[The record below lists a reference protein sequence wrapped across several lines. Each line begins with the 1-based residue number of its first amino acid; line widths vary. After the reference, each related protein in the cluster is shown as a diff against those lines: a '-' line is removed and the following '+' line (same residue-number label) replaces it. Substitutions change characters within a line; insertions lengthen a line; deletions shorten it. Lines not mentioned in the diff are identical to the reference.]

1 MTAITRP
8 EVFRQSLVRASTL
21 CMRRTKHDLMVDGD
35 LSYGWVEYAGD
46 LGTAFHAFQ
55 FEYLQTL
62 AEHDAPQMPTQ
73 EGIEVMYAVLA
84 RLPFVLP
91 FEALDDLRLMVLRF
105 CEIKWPPKRLKA
117 ADFEVE
123 LRADVVCPDGEVRV
137 FKGTPD
143 VLMFDPPH
151 SLLIIDAKSG
161 RGNPRGP
168 RVEPEAG
175 VVVEERKYLSDLFQG
190 DSYSFLGM
198 RRYPSVRSVKF
209 REYHLR
215 SGQVRQGTLVRE
227 QLEHV
232 ERKLA
237 LLMMKLDEAIGEGED
252 SPLWRPRPGRHCN
265 RQCPVARSCPIPKEM
280 RGDGALETVEDADAA
295 AGRLA
300 VLEGERSAVIGQLKA
315 WVEEPANPLPHAN
328 DVEVVRWDPPVKR
341 GEGKRKFGLWPAIE
355 MTSESEEAA

>member
-1 MTAITRP
+1 MTAIKRP

-21 CMRRTKHDLMVDGD
+21 CMRRTKHDLMVDDD

-62 AEHDAPQMPTQ
+62 AEQDAPQMPTQ
-73 EGIEVMYAVLA
+73 EAIEVMYVVLA

-105 CEIKWPPKRLKA
+105 CEIKWPPKRLKT

-123 LRADVVCPDGEVRV
+123 LRADVVCADGEVRV

-161 RGNPRGP
+161 RGNPKGP
-168 RVEPEAG
+168 RVEPEPG

-198 RRYPSVRSVKF
+198 RKFPAVRSVKF

-227 QLEHV
+227 KLEHV

-237 LLMMKLDEAIGEGED
+237 LLMTRLDDAIGEGED
-252 SPLWRPRPGRHCN
+252 SPLWRPRPGKHCN
-265 RQCPVARSCPIPKEM
+265 RQCPVAVSCPIPLEM
-280 RGDGALETVEDADAA
+280 RGDGAIGSPEEAHATAET
-295 AGRLA
+295 LA
-300 VLEGERSAVIGQLKA
+300 KLEGKRTAMLGQLKA
-315 WVEEPANPLPHAN
+315 YVEDPHHPLPQAN
-328 DVEVVRWDPPVKR
+328 EGEVYGWKPPT
-341 GEGKRKFGLWPAIE
+341 GKGRRFGIWRREDIE
-355 MTSESEEAA
+355 TTSSEEQAA